1 MLACAAAGNVLAA
14 TPDESPAAGADIE
27 VIADS
32 SVDSSAEGGETLY
45 LEVVLNGNE
54 TRRIAHFSRS
64 EGHLRA
70 GAQTLRQLGFR
81 LPADA
86 PSTIDLA
93 DLAGVTW
100 RYDTSTQRMLITA
113 PAAMLDQ
120 ERAVLNVPTE
130 TVPEPQASLGALLNY
145 DLYGTRDADSNSGL
159 SAYTEFRA
167 FGRFGVLSS
176 TWLSRVTDSPGSD
189 SHADSERLDT
199 TWTHS
204 FVDSTTVLRV
214 GDAITG
220 SVPWSRAT
228 RFGGI
233 QLQRDFAL
241 QPDLITF
248 PIPQFLGQATVPST
262 VDLYINGLR
271 RYSGDTPAG
280 PFQLGTVP
288 IVNGAGNAQVV
299 VTDALGRQTTYDF
312 PFYTTSQLLRQ
323 GLSDYSLD
331 LGFVRRDYGLNSF
344 SYANDPAANAVY
356 RRGMTDWLTLEA
368 HGEAVSGLTNAGGG
382 GAMQI
387 GTGGV
392 LTASYAH
399 STGDGRDGSQ
409 AGLGYNWRNSWLNF
423 AVDSLR
429 SFGEYRDVASLYGPP
444 PARRIDRALVG
455 LTFAPIGSF
464 GANYVELTYPDQPA
478 SRYASAF
485 YFKSLGPR
493 LSVSLSVNQ
502 NLENHGDR
510 SAFLGVSLSFGGGE
524 SATLSAQHDSRG
536 NYAAL
541 DVSRPIS
548 PDGGSGWHVRT
559 QDGAGLSGGM
569 AEYGYRGD
577 HSQELVGAETLN
589 GNTRGYG
596 ELTGALVFMDSHLF
610 AARQIDDAFAVV
622 ATGVPNVPVM
632 LENRVIGTT
641 GSDGDLLVTP
651 LNSYQRN
658 HVAIDPMLLPADA
671 HIERVDGLIVPA
683 DRSGVLVN
691 YRIQPVSAASV
702 VLHDVAGNVLAL
714 GSSVELNGSAA
725 NAAFVGYDGIVY
737 LEGLTPHNALSV
749 HTPTGDCS
757 VRFDYRHESDT
768 VPVIG
773 PLVCRPE

>member
-1 MLACAAAGNVLAA
+1 MLALAVAGDVLAE
-14 TPDESPAAGADIE
+14 TPDAGAATSAN
-27 VIADS
+27 VQLIADAGID
-32 SVDSSAEGGETLY
+32 SVAEGGESLY

-64 EGHLRA
+64 EGHLRT
-70 GAQTLRQLGFR
+70 GAETLRQLGFR
-81 LPADA
+81 LPAEA
-86 PSTIDLA
+86 ASTIDLA
-93 DLAGVTW
+93 ELSGVSW
-100 RYDTSTQRMLITA
+100 QYDASRQRMLITA
-113 PAAMLDQ
+113 PERLLDQ
-120 ERAVLNVPTE
+120 DRAVLNAPTASI
-130 TVPEPQASLGALLNY
+130 PEPQATTGALLNY
-145 DLYGTRDADSNSGL
+145 DVYGTRDDESNTAL
-159 SAYTEFRA
+159 SSFTEFRM

-176 TWLSRVTDSPGSD
+176 TWLSRVTDSPGGD

-199 TWTHS
+199 TWSRS

-220 SVPWSRAT
+220 NVSWSRAT

-288 IVNGAGNAQVV
+288 IVNGAGDAQVV
-299 VTDALGRQTTYDF
+299 ITDALGRQTTYDF

-331 LGFVRRDYGLNSF
+331 LGFVRKNYGLSSF
-344 SYANDPAANAVY
+344 SYASDPSANGIY

-368 HGEAVSGLTNAGGG
+368 HGEAISGLTNAGGG
-382 GAMQI
+382 GAMQL

-399 STGDGRDGSQ
+399 STGQGRDGSQ
-409 AGLGYNWRNSWLNF
+409 AGLGYNWRNSWLNL
-423 AVDSLR
+423 AVDSLC

-444 PARRIDRALVG
+444 PAKRIDRALIG

-485 YFKSLGPR
+485 YFKSLGTR
-493 LSVSLSVNQ
+493 LSLSLSINQ
-502 NLENHGDR
+502 NLENHDDR
-510 SAFLGVSLSFGGGE
+510 TAFLGVSLSFGSGE
-524 SATLSAQHDSRG
+524 SASLSAQHDSRG
-536 NYAAL
+536 NYVAV

-548 PDGGSGWHVRT
+548 PDGGAGWHVRA
-559 QDGAGLSGGM
+559 QDGSGLSGGQ
-569 AEYGYRGD
+569 AEFGYRGQR
-577 HSQELVGAETLN
+577 SQELIGAETLN
-589 GNTRGYG
+589 GNTRGYA
-596 ELTGALVFMDSHLF
+596 ELTGALVFMDSRLF
-610 AARQIDDAFAVV
+610 AARQIDDAFALV
-622 ATGVPNVPVM
+622 ATGVPDVPVM
-632 LENRVIGTT
+632 LENRLVGKTDA
-641 GSDGDLLVTP
+641 DGDLLITP

-658 HVAIDPMLLPADA
+658 RVSIDPMLLPADA
-671 HIERVDGLIVPA
+671 HIERVDGDVVPA

-691 YRIQPVSAASV
+691 YRIQPLNAASV
-702 VLHDVAGNVLAL
+702 VLHDGSGSVLAL
-714 GSSVELNGSAA
+714 GSAVEFNGDAA
-725 NAAFVGYDGIVY
+725 HAVVVGYDGVVY
-737 LEGLTPHNALSV
+737 LEGLTPHNALLV
-749 HTPTGDCS
+749 HTTSGDCR
-757 VRFDYRHESDT
+757 VRFDYRHESNT